1 MVVNLPQA
9 LYDTTGPNLQ
19 QMHGDAVVSQVPE
32 ENTQDVLEAAI
43 DRANELWKLLTSED
57 LAFNE

>member
-1 MVVNLPQA
+1 LQA

-19 QMHGDAVVSQVPE
+19 KTHGDAVVSQVSE

-43 DRANELWKLLTSED
+43 DRANELWKLVTSKD
-57 LAFNE
+57 LSFNE